1 MNPNETLEAQLER
14 FWAEADG
21 ESETEL
27 SATLERILSE
37 GAASPERALFERAS
51 LHDFLGQENAAI
63 PLYRAALDSGL
74 APPHRTA
81 AIIQL
86 ASSLRNSGDAASAI
100 ALLRAVDEGDPLSAA
115 AQAFLAL
122 ALYDHGA
129 SAHALSTA
137 LGALTPSLPAYQ
149 RSVSSYASA
158 LVSGGDDLPQG

>member
-1 MNPNETLEAQLER
+1 MNPNETLEARLER
-14 FWAEADG
+14 FWAEADE

-86 ASSLRNSGDAASAI
+86 AIHCATSATPRRRSRYCAPSMRATRSSPPRRPFSPW
-100 ALLRAVDEGDPLSAA
+100 RCTTTV
-115 AQAFLAL
+115 
-122 ALYDHGA
+122 HRR
-129 SAHALSTA
+129 
-137 LGALTPSLPAYQ
+137 TP
-149 RSVSSYASA
+149 
-158 LVSGGDDLPQG
+158 